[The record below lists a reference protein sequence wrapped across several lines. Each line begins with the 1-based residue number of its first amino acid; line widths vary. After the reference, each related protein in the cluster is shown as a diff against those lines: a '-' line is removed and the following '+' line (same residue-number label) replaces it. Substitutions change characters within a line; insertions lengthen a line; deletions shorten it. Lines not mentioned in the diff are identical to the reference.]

1 MSRKPRNNV
10 CHDAFASDT
19 ISRSIKKESIEMAR
33 RGIVALVGRPNVGKS
48 TLFNRLVGE
57 RMAVTDDIPGTT
69 RDRLQGE
76 SDWVGVNFVV
86 VDTGGI
92 EVYQP
97 KGARDENP
105 LMEGSIEFVP
115 QIKAQALLAVEE
127 ADVVIMLV
135 DAVQGTTAADEEV
148 AEILRRTDKPVMWT
162 RCKARR
168 LPTTK

>member
-1 MSRKPRNNV
+1 MPGNRFISPAVVSMSRKPRNNV

-76 SDWVGVNFVV
+76 SDWNGIAFNV

-92 EVYQP
+92 EVWQP
-97 KGARDENP
+97 KGTRDLRP
-105 LMEGSIEFVP
+105 LSEGSVDFVP
-115 QIKAQALLAVEE
+115 QIKAQALLAVQE
-127 ADVVIMLV
+127 ADVVIM
-135 DAVQGTTAADEEV
+135 
-148 AEILRRTDKPVMWT
+148 
-162 RCKARR
+162 
-168 LPTTK
+168 